1 MVIYSMKHSCSR
13 SFNKYS
19 FLIERDDTLHRKL
32 ENFGLS
38 NIFNPFY
45 RMGCPKIDLLTC
57 IFFIRL
63 FRLLDNEVDYL
74 FFERAKIFIKIA
86 LCAKGASYFSILCYC
101 CLFFQLVR
109 RVTTFQNSGFQLVN
123 YPRRLLKP
131 LFCVNFTRFS
141 TTQ

>member
-1 MVIYSMKHSCSR
+1 MDEYSTAWLTRLRNELCSD
-13 SFNKYS
+13 SFHWSLELRAGQMSMLYS
-19 FLIERDDTLHRKL
+19 NGDGCCLFCHDNT
-32 ENFGLS
+32 
-38 NIFNPFY
+38 FNPFC
-45 RMGCPKIDLLTC
+45 RMGYPKIDLLTC

-109 RVTTFQNSGFQLVN
+109 RVTTF
-123 YPRRLLKP
+123 
-131 LFCVNFTRFS
+131 
-141 TTQ
+141 